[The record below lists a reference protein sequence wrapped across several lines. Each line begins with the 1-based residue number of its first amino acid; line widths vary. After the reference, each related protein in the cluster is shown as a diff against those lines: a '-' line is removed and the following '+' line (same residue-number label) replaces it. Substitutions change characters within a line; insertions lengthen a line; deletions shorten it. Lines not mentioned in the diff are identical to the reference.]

1 MSHLR
6 PKGEFKNV
14 SSDVFAKAKQMVL
27 HGKIA
32 PFEDGCDCEDSGGG
46 AQQLE
51 ECPICF
57 LSFPA
62 LNRTKCCSKGICS
75 NCFFAVKTTDYRHE
89 DAPPKTLRHLLL
101 GNCPFC
107 KCKPFEVE
115 FKGRRSAEERQR
127 ELEEEERVQLAL
139 RRGPRRKR
147 YLYIRVLVLK
157 HLSSPMERDAR
168 ADCWCCAQRRG

>member
-27 HGKIA
+27 HGDIS
-32 PFEDGCDCEDSGGG
+32 PFEDGCDCEDCVGG

-51 ECPICF
+51 ECSICF
-57 LSFPA
+57 LSFPV

-89 DAPPKTLRHLLL
+89 DAPPRTLRHLLL

-127 ELEEEERVQLAL
+127 ELEEEVFQL
-139 RRGPRRKR
+139 
-147 YLYIRVLVLK
+147 LK
-157 HLSSPMERDAR
+157 FSFYYTAR
-168 ADCWCCAQRRG
+168 AACSTKEERGGY